1 MTVAGIDA
9 DTKSIQVVVCG
20 PGGATV
26 IKRFQAKGRR
36 AEDRIQQLAALFEDK
51 DWAAI
56 WKDVAWVYV
65 ESPVLA
71 QFRGKTNAKALRDQ
85 SQVLGIV
92 RSFLWRHG
100 LDHTLVDNTVWKKGL
115 FGNGH
120 ASKEEIAAYAHK
132 NLGVAT
138 DQPQDACDAACIAAW
153 GYNNLVSK
161 GETSV

>member
-9 DTKSIQVVVCG
+9 DTKSIQVVVFG
-20 PGGATV
+20 PGGMTV
-26 IKRFQAKGRR
+26 NKRWQAKGRR
-36 AEDRIQQLAALFEDK
+36 AEDRIQQLAGLLEDK
-51 DWAAI
+51 DWAAV

-85 SQVLGIV
+85 SQVLGVI
-92 RSFLWRHG
+92 RSFLWRNG

-115 FGNGH
+115 LGNGH

-132 NLGVAT
+132 MLGVPT

-153 GYNNLVSK
+153 GYNNLISK
-161 GETSV
+161 GETN

>member
-9 DTKSIQVVVCG
+9 DTKSIQVVVYG
-20 PGGATV
+20 PRGATV
-26 IKRFQAKGRR
+26 IKRWQAKGRR

-51 DWAAI
+51 DWAAV

-85 SQVLGIV
+85 SQVLGVV

-115 FGNGH
+115 LGNGH
-120 ASKEEIAAYAHK
+120 ASKEEIAAYALK
-132 NLGVAT
+132 MLGMPA
-138 DQPQDACDAACIAAW
+138 DLPQDAYDAACIAAW
-153 GYNNLVSK
+153 GHHNVSK
-161 GETSV
+161 GETN